1 MLPRRSAWGLAIL
14 LAPLLCIPLPVQA
27 DWYRLGSRADA
38 EVHADLPT
46 AGGNE
51 SSSDGNEQLKSV
63 PVRFNYN
70 IPRKHERVRYE
81 SEVVSYV
88 IDCARG
94 QVRAGAR
101 ELYAER
107 QGIGELVASID
118 GPEVE
123 SASFE
128 VPAAGTVEA
137 RLLSMVCAARQ
148 RAVVAS
154 EPASTSS
161 GEEARRVFESASK
174 SVALIGTDAGRQGS
188 AVAIHL
194 GDEGYVEFATN
205 CHVLAGAKKFVVK
218 QRDTTAIGVF
228 VAGNPELDAC
238 MFKARL
244 PASIATL
251 RPTKDT
257 RVGERVYAIGAPSG
271 MELTLSDGLLS
282 GKRISDGESALY
294 LQTSAPISPG
304 SSGGGLFDSA
314 GRLLGITT
322 FRLDRGSAL
331 NFAISADAFTAMKS
345 VATVRSLV
353 GIPARE
359 SAERTQGKSP

>member
-1 MLPRRSAWGLAIL
+1 MLPRRSAWGFAAL
-14 LAPLLCIPLPVQA
+14 LAPLLCIPLPVLA
-27 DWYRLGSRADA
+27 DWYRIGSRGDA

-46 AGGNE
+46 PGNNE
-51 SSSDGNEQLKSV
+51 SSPDGNEPLKSV

-70 IPRKHERVRYE
+70 IPRKHVRTRYE
-81 SEVVSYV
+81 SEVVSYA

-107 QGIGELVASID
+107 QGMGELVASID
-118 GPEVE
+118 GSEVE

-137 RLLSMVCAARQ
+137 RLLNMMCAARQ
-148 RAVVAS
+148 RAVAAS
-154 EPASTSS
+154 EPAQATS
-161 GEEARRVFESASK
+161 GDEARRVFESASK
-174 SVALIGTDAGRQGS
+174 SVVIIGTDVGRQGS
-188 AVAIHL
+188 AVAIHS
-194 GDEGYVEFATN
+194 GDDGYVEFATN
-205 CHVLAGAKKFVVK
+205 CHVLAGANKFIVK
-218 QRDTTAIGVF
+218 QRDTSALGVF
-228 VAGNPELDAC
+228 VAGNPKMDAC
-238 MFKARL
+238 VVKARV
-244 PASIATL
+244 PATKAAL

-257 RVGERVYAIGAPSG
+257 RIGERVYAIGAPSG
-271 MELTLSDGLLS
+271 LELSLSDGLLS

-322 FRLDRGSAL
+322 FGLELGSSL

-345 VATVRSLV
+345 VATVHSLD
-353 GIPARE
+353 GIPARAI
-359 SAERTQGKSP
+359 SERTKGKSP